1 MILAVGGH
9 SRNIGKTSVAAAIIR
24 GFPEAGWTAIKITQ
38 HGHGICSDAG
48 VPCHCADVPD
58 HPFALDQETAP
69 NASDS
74 GRFLEA
80 GAKRSFWLR
89 TAQNELAYGLPSFR
103 EILQSAE
110 NVIVESNSLL
120 GFVRADLY
128 IAVLNYSVMDFKDS
142 ARRFLD
148 RADALVIVK
157 SERAAPLWS
166 GVSGRVLA
174 SAPQFEVSPPAYFSA
189 ELEGFLRP
197 YVASGMAASRHVPAR
212 SDE

>member
-24 GFPEAGWTAIKITQ
+24 AFPEAEWTAIKITQ

-58 HPFALDQETAP
+58 HPFALDEETSP
-69 NASDS
+69 TTTDS
-74 GRFLEA
+74 GRFLAA
-80 GAKRSFWLR
+80 GARRSFWLR
-89 TAQNELAYGLPSFR
+89 TAQNELAYGLPAFR
-103 EILQSAE
+103 EILEWSA

-142 ARRFLD
+142 AKRFLD
-148 RADALVIVK
+148 WAGALVIVT
-157 SERAAPLWS
+157 SEIAAPAWPD
-166 GVSGRVLA
+166 VSGRILA
-174 SAPQFEVSPPAYFSA
+174 KTPKFEVSPPSYFSA
-189 ELEGFLRP
+189 ALEAFVRP
-197 YVASGMAASRHVPAR
+197 YVASGTAASRHVPAR
-212 SDE
+212 PHE